1 MILIINLSYITILK
15 YVAYL
20 LGGLLSVSIV
30 YVLYY
35 FLSKSMLLIGKSK
48 SIFFEK
54 SENEKLSAF
63 ELKNK
68 YTSRLSRL
76 IYKITDR
83 YGNLLNI
90 SKLEKDIHRANV
102 KGINTITDLVKR
114 SILYAFI
121 LGFTLYATR
130 LLLYSMN
137 VNLEMGILVILNIV
151 AVLGGLYLPYLDIQQ
166 KVKKQEKNIR
176 MEIPVVGDLL
186 RQGIAAGLLF
196 IDALKEARPKNG
208 GSLDI
213 LMMEAI
219 AKIQTSGNHIE
230 AIYDMA
236 DKINDIK
243 IKEFLQ
249 QLVIAYDADRDRQ
262 LEICAN
268 LAQNVRELE
277 EISKDL
283 QEEDVDSF
291 LNFMQISALV
301 TFGAVFLALVLY
313 DTYQTFKVL

>member
-1 MILIINLSYITILK
+1 
-15 YVAYL
+15 
-20 LGGLLSVSIV
+20 
-30 YVLYY
+30 
-35 FLSKSMLLIGKSK
+35 MLLIGKSK
-48 SIFFEK
+48 SVFFEK
-54 SENEKLSAF
+54 SENEKLSIF
-63 ELKNK
+63 ELNKK
-68 YTSRLSRL
+68 YTSRFSRL

-90 SKLEKDIHRANV
+90 SKLEKDIQRANV
-102 KGINTITDLVKR
+102 KGINSVTDLVKR

-121 LGFTLYATR
+121 LGFTVFASR
-130 LLLYSMN
+130 LIFEYMN
-137 VNLEMGILVILNIV
+137 VDMDMGILVMANIV
-151 AVLGGLYLPYLDIQQ
+151 AAIVGLYLPYYDIQN
-166 KVKKQEKNIR
+166 KVKRQERNIV
-176 MEIPVVGDLL
+176 MEIPDVGDYLL
-186 RQGIAAGLLF
+186 QGIATGLLF
-196 IDALKEARPKNG
+196 IDALKESRPKNG
-208 GSLDI
+208 GSLDL

-219 AKIQTSGNHIE
+219 AKIQTSGNHVE

-236 DKINDIK
+236 DKINNVK